1 MDDDLEGI
9 KCISRRRYNPYQDT
23 DEFIDE
29 CPDFL
34 KDIPEWHREYFKK
47 SKLVYRR
54 EAKRYLQDTLISL
67 MQINRVESVYS
78 LCLALFPYP
87 ALHAERDSFKVIL
100 GDAVRL
106 NNFKLHSGNA
116 NDRFLFTKKWFE
128 CLSERILLD
137 DLEQAARCGWLY
149 DYGFYVPIWRR
160 YVEEK
165 EARFQ
170 QDFTEYENHQG
181 SFLPTK
187 SDTQAINKRPSTLD
201 KMQERLDIYNQ
212 VVEEMGAGTHK
223 NVLLREAAKRA
234 GCGIDSIKRALGEKD

>member
-1 MDDDLEGI
+1 MGASVQSFNIKPNAKWLE
-9 KCISRRRYNPYQDT
+9 KCPH
-23 DEFIDE
+23 
-29 CPDFL
+29 FL
-34 KDIPEWHREYFKK
+34 NEIPEWHA
-47 SKLVYRR
+47 KLFQDSEKIYEPHPEQFLRDTLQSIRQVSRYMSVYR
-54 EAKRYLQDTLISL
+54 LLL
-67 MQINRVESVYS
+67 
-78 LCLALFPYP
+78 LLFPYP
-87 ALHAERDSFKVIL
+87 RLVQRRNQFKGAITDAIRLNGFKVKDSR
-100 GDAVRL
+100 GNSVTADA
-106 NNFKLHSGNA
+106 
-116 NDRFLFTKKWFE
+116 LFSLEYFHD
-128 CLSERILLD
+128 CAYVYV
-137 DLEQAARCGWLY
+137 DLESLEDAARRGWLNS
-149 DYGFYVPIWRR
+149 DGLYVCIWRR

-187 SDTQAINKRPSTLD
+187 SDTQATNKRPSTLD